1 MAKVRVSS
9 LAKEFGMT
17 SKELLDQLAE
27 MKIPAKSASSALED
41 AYVSMVKKKLAP
53 VIEARSAEIEAKKIA
68 EQQAAAAE
76 EAAAKA
82 EAEKE
87 RIAAEAR
94 REEERRLSLAA
105 QAAEEAARAA
115 AEEAAREAA
124 RKEKERIAAEELEA
138 KRRAVPASDSGS
150 RFRSL
155 LDQIA
160 AQEAVLKEKKEEDAK
175 KKAASA
181 SERPARKGR
190 GERGERSDR
199 GDRGSATNEAP
210 AHRRRSNSA
219 PAVPGNVDFPS
230 PDKGGKGKK
239 RKGSAHV
246 EEDRYARMA
255 REAEEY
261 SREKVLEEAR
271 AAVEEASRESTG
283 RRKKR
288 KEKREREAE
297 QLKQEKKLEEAIA
310 QGINPEDL
318 DAVKVSEGVTVAEL
332 AEALDVSAN
341 DIIKRLFL
349 LGTPLTMT
357 QSMSNDL
364 VELVADDM
372 GRKVRIVTPEEEN
385 SFSFYDD
392 PKDLKPR
399 PPVVTVMGHVDHG
412 KTSLLDAIRHTNV
425 WSGEAGGITQ
435 HIGASEVMINGRK
448 ITFVDTPGHEA
459 FTAMRARG
467 AKITDVV
474 VLVVAADDGVMP
486 QTIEA
491 INHSKAAG
499 VPIIV
504 AVNKCDKEE
513 ANPDKVRQMLTE
525 YGIIPEEW
533 GGQNMFVNVSA
544 KKNIGIDE
552 LLETILL
559 QADVLELKA
568 NPDTFASGNIIEA
581 KLDRGRGPVATLL
594 VTRGTLHVGDTIVA
608 GQSYGSV
615 RAMLDQHGEHK
626 DEARPSDAVEIL
638 GLNSVPAAGDEFR
651 VFEDA
656 RDARD
661 LAEQRALKARIEEQN
676 KVKHVTLETL
686 FEEMSQNELK
696 ELNLVVKADTQGT
709 IEALADSIG
718 KMDQSEVRINIIH
731 SAVGAI
737 SETDVSLA
745 AASNA
750 IIIGF
755 GVRPQGKARDAAE
768 KESVQIKTYSIIYK
782 AIEDIDAARIGMLAP
797 TEEEVQTGCAE
808 VRDTFRVPKA
818 GLIAGCMVTEGEI
831 SRDDKVR
838 VVRDGVVIFDGEFGS
853 MRRFKDDVKTVKN
866 GYECGLGIEKFQ
878 DIKVGDIFEAYKIV
892 EVARTE

>member
-1 MAKVRVSS
+1 
-9 LAKEFGMT
+9 MT
-17 SKELLDQLAE
+17 SKELMGHLEE
-27 MKIPAKSASSALED
+27 MKIPAKSASSTLED
-41 AYVSMVKKKLAP
+41 AFVSMVKKQLAP
-53 VIEARSAEIEAKKIA
+53 VIEAR
-68 EQQAAAAE
+68 AAE
-76 EAAAKA
+76 VEAAKRAEEEAARAAEREAAAKE
-82 EAEKE
+82 EAE
-87 RIAAEAR
+87 RLAAEAR
-94 REEERRLSLAA
+94 REEERRLSQEA
-105 QAAEEAARAA
+105 QAAAEAARAA
-115 AEEAAREAA
+115 KEEAERRAKEEAEKAAREA
-124 RKEKERIAAEELEA
+124 ELEA
-138 KRRAVPASDSGS
+138 KRRAVPASDSGM

-160 AQEAVLKEKKEEDAK
+160 EQEAVLKEKKAAEAAK
-175 KKAASA
+175 PANESR
-181 SERPARKGR
+181 SERGGRRGNRGANSSSDKGL
-190 GERGERSDR
+190 ETPTRS
-199 GDRGSATNEAP
+199 
-210 AHRRRSNSA
+210 RRRSSA
-219 PAVPGNVDFPS
+219 PAANMPDNFPPS
-230 PDKGGKGKK
+230 PDKAAKGGKKG
-239 RKGSAHV
+239 RKGSAHDTHDG
-246 EEDRYARMA
+246 EDRYARMA

-261 SREKVLEEAR
+261 SREKVLADAR
-271 AAVEEASRESTG
+271 AAVEEASRESSG

-288 KEKREREAE
+288 KEKRAAEAAAAAEER
-297 QLKQEKKLEEAIA
+297 KIEEALA

-357 QSMSNDL
+357 QTMSNDL
-364 VELVADDM
+364 VELVADDL
-372 GRKVRIVTPEEEN
+372 GRQVRIVTPEEEN

-435 HIGASEVMINGRK
+435 HIGASEVTINGRQ

-504 AVNKCDKEE
+504 AVNKCDKPE

-544 KKNIGIDE
+544 KKGQGIDE

-568 NPDTFASGNIIEA
+568 NPDTFASGTVIEA

-608 GQSYGSV
+608 GMSYGSV

-626 DEARPSDAVEIL
+626 DAAYPSDAVEIL

-661 LAEQRALKARIEEQN
+661 LAEQRSLKARIEEQN

-686 FEEMSQNELK
+686 FDEMSQNELK
-696 ELNLVVKADTQGT
+696 ELNLVVKADAQGT

-737 SETDVSLA
+737 SETDVTLA

-755 GVRPQGKARDAAE
+755 GVRPQPKARDAAE
-768 KESVQIKTYSIIYK
+768 KENIQIKTYSIIYK

-797 TEEEVQTGCAE
+797 TEEEVQTGAAE

-838 VVRDGVVIFDGEFGS
+838 VVRDGVVVFDGAFGS
-853 MRRFKDDVKTVKN
+853 MRRFKDDVNVVKR

-878 DIKVGDIFEAYKIV
+878 DIKVDDILEAYKIV

>member
-1 MAKVRVSS
+1 
-9 LAKEFGMT
+9 MT
-17 SKELLDQLAE
+17 SKELLGHLEE
-27 MKIPAKSASSALED
+27 MKIPAKSASSSLED
-41 AYVSMVKKKLAP
+41 AFVAMVKKNLAP
-53 VIEARSAEIEAKKIA
+53 VIEARAAEVEAAKRA
-68 EQQAAAAE
+68 EEEAEREAEAAAAAKE
-76 EAAAKA
+76 EA
-82 EAEKE
+82 E
-87 RIAAEAR
+87 RLAAEAR
-94 REEERRLSLAA
+94 REEERRLSQEA
-105 QAAEEAARAA
+105 QAAAEAARAA
-115 AEEAAREAA
+115 KEEAERRAREEAEKAAREA
-124 RKEKERIAAEELEA
+124 EMEA
-138 KRRAVPASDSGS
+138 KRRAVPASDSGM

-160 AQEAVLKEKKEEDAK
+160 EQEVVLKEKKAAEAAKPANESRNERGGRRGNRNAAPAGDA
-175 KKAASA
+175 
-181 SERPARKGR
+181 PAR
-190 GERGERSDR
+190 
-199 GDRGSATNEAP
+199 T
-210 AHRRRSNSA
+210 RRRSSSA
-219 PAVPGNVDFPS
+219 PAAAMPDNFPPS
-230 PDKGGKGKK
+230 PDKAAKGGKKG
-239 RKGSAHV
+239 RKGAAH
-246 EEDRYARMA
+246 EAREGEDRYARMA

-261 SREKVLEEAR
+261 SREKVLMEAR
-271 AAVEEASRESTG
+271 AAVEEASRESSG

-288 KEKREREAE
+288 KEKRQAEAE
-297 QLKQEKKLEEAIA
+297 RIAEERKIEEALA

-357 QSMSNDL
+357 QTMTNDL
-364 VELVADDM
+364 VELVADDL
-372 GRKVRIVTPEEEN
+372 GRQVRIVTPEEEN
-385 SFSFYDD
+385 SFNFYDD

-435 HIGASEVMINGRK
+435 HIGASEVQINGRQ

-504 AVNKCDKEE
+504 AVNKCDKPE

-544 KKNIGIDE
+544 KKGQGIDD

-626 DEARPSDAVEIL
+626 SEARPSDAVEIL

-686 FEEMSQNELK
+686 FDEMSQNELK
-696 ELNLVVKADTQGT
+696 ELNLVVKADAQGT

-737 SETDVSLA
+737 SETDVTLA

-755 GVRPQGKARDAAE
+755 GVRPQAKARDAAE
-768 KESVQIKTYSIIYK
+768 KENIQIKTYSIIYK

-797 TEEEVQTGCAE
+797 TEEEVQTGSAE

-838 VVRDGVVIFDGEFGS
+838 VVRDGVVVFDGAFGS
-853 MRRFKDDVKTVKN
+853 MRRFKDDVNVVKR

-878 DIKVGDIFEAYKIV
+878 DIKVGDILEAYKIV

>member
-1 MAKVRVSS
+1 
-9 LAKEFGMT
+9 MT

-68 EQQAAAAE
+68 EQEAAAAE

-175 KKAASA
+175 KQAASA

-190 GERGERSDR
+190 GQRGERSERGERADR
-199 GDRGSATNEAP
+199 GDRGAAASEAP
-210 AHRRRSNSA
+210 AHRRRSNAA
-219 PAVPGNVDFPS
+219 PTVPGNVDFPS
-230 PDKGGKGKK
+230 PDKTGKGKK
-239 RKGSAHV
+239 RKGSVHV

-372 GRKVRIVTPEEEN
+372 GRKVRIVTAEEEN

-661 LAEQRALKARIEEQN
+661 LAEQRALRARIEEQN

-866 GYECGLGIEKFQ
+866 GYECGLGIDKFQ

>member
-1 MAKVRVSS
+1 MAKVRVST
-9 LAKEFGMT
+9 LAKEFGLS
-17 SKELLDQLAE
+17 SKELLDHLAE

-41 AYVSMVKKKLAP
+41 AYVAMVKKQLAP
-53 VIEARSAEIEAKKIA
+53 VIEARAAAVEAARRAEEEAA
-68 EQQAAAAE
+68 EKEAAEARAAAE
-76 EAAAKA
+76 A
-82 EAEKE
+82 E

-94 REEERRLSLAA
+94 REEERRLSMAA

-115 AEEAAREAA
+115 REEAERAAREKA
-124 RKEKERIAAEELEA
+124 AAEAREAELEA

-160 AQEAVLKEKKEEDAK
+160 AQEVVLKEKKEEESKRRAE
-175 KKAASA
+175 SA
-181 SERPARKGR
+181 DSRR
-190 GERGERSDR
+190 GSDR
-199 GDRGSATNEAP
+199 GRGRGRAERTSSDAP
-210 AHRRRSNSA
+210 ARTRRSNAA
-219 PAVPGNVDFPS
+219 PVVPAGMDVPN
-230 PDKGGKGKK
+230 PDKASRGGKK
-239 RKGSAHV
+239 RRGAH
-246 EEDRYARMA
+246 EETGDRYTRMA

-271 AAVEEASRESTG
+271 AAVEEASRESSG

-288 KEKREREAE
+288 KEKRQAEAAAAAEER
-297 QLKQEKKLEEAIA
+297 KIEEALA

-357 QSMSNDL
+357 QTMSNDL
-364 VELVADDM
+364 VELVADDL
-372 GRKVRIVTPEEEN
+372 GRKVRIVTAEEEN

-392 PKDLKPR
+392 PADLKSR

-435 HIGASEVMINGRK
+435 HIGASEVTINGRQ

-504 AVNKCDKEE
+504 AVNKCDKPE
-513 ANPDKVRQMLTE
+513 ANPDRVRQMLTE

-544 KKNIGIDE
+544 KQHIGIDE

-581 KLDRGRGPVATLL
+581 KLDRGRGPVATVL
-594 VTRGTLHVGDTIVA
+594 VTRGTLRVGDTIVA
-608 GQSYGSV
+608 GMSYGRV
-615 RAMLDQHGEHK
+615 RAMLDQHGQPK

-651 VFEDA
+651 VFEDE
-656 RDARD
+656 RDARN
-661 LAEQRALKARIEEQN
+661 LADERALKARIEEQN

-686 FEEMSQNELK
+686 FDEMSKNELK

-797 TEEEVQTGCAE
+797 TEEEVQTGIAE

-818 GLIAGCMVTEGEI
+818 GVIAGCMVIEGEI
-831 SRDDKVR
+831 SRDDNVR
-838 VVRDGVVIFDGEFGS
+838 VVRDGVVIFDGHFGS

-866 GYECGLGIEKFQ
+866 GYECGLGIEKYQ
-878 DIKVGDIFEAYKIV
+878 DIKVGDQLEAYKVV

>member
-1 MAKVRVSS
+1 
-9 LAKEFGMT
+9 
-17 SKELLDQLAE
+17 
-27 MKIPAKSASSALED
+27 
-41 AYVSMVKKKLAP
+41 
-53 VIEARSAEIEAKKIA
+53 
-68 EQQAAAAE
+68 
-76 EAAAKA
+76 
-82 EAEKE
+82 
-87 RIAAEAR
+87 
-94 REEERRLSLAA
+94 
-105 QAAEEAARAA
+105 
-115 AEEAAREAA
+115 
-124 RKEKERIAAEELEA
+124 
-138 KRRAVPASDSGS
+138 
-150 RFRSL
+150 
-155 LDQIA
+155 
-160 AQEAVLKEKKEEDAK
+160 
-175 KKAASA
+175 
-181 SERPARKGR
+181 
-190 GERGERSDR
+190 
-199 GDRGSATNEAP
+199 
-210 AHRRRSNSA
+210 
-219 PAVPGNVDFPS
+219 
-230 PDKGGKGKK
+230 
-239 RKGSAHV
+239 
-246 EEDRYARMA
+246 MA

>member
-1 MAKVRVSS
+1 MAKVRISS

-17 SKELLDQLAE
+17 SKELMGHLEE
-27 MKIPAKSASSALED
+27 MKIPAKSASSTLED
-41 AYVSMVKKKLAP
+41 AFVSMVKKQLAP
-53 VIEARSAEIEAKKIA
+53 VIEAR
-68 EQQAAAAE
+68 AAE
-76 EAAAKA
+76 SRPLSARGGAPVPPSAKPPPRKRPSASPPRLAARRSAACPRRPRPPLRPSGAAKEEA
-82 EAEKE
+82 ERRAKEEAEK
-87 RIAAEAR
+87 
-94 REEERRLSLAA
+94 
-105 QAAEEAARAA
+105 
-115 AEEAAREAA
+115 AAREA
-124 RKEKERIAAEELEA
+124 ELEA
-138 KRRAVPASDSGS
+138 KRRAVPASDSGM

-160 AQEAVLKEKKEEDAK
+160 EQEAVLKEKKAAEAAK
-175 KKAASA
+175 
-181 SERPARKGR
+181 PANESRN
-190 GERGERSDR
+190 ERGGRRGNRGANTSSDKGSETPTRS
-199 GDRGSATNEAP
+199 
-210 AHRRRSNSA
+210 RRRSSA
-219 PAVPGNVDFPS
+219 PAANMPDNFPPS
-230 PDKGGKGKK
+230 PEKAGKGGKKG
-239 RKGSAHV
+239 RKGSVHDTHDG
-246 EEDRYARMA
+246 EDRYARMA

-261 SREKVLEEAR
+261 SREKVLADAR
-271 AAVEEASRESTG
+271 AAVAEASRESSG

-288 KEKREREAE
+288 KEKRQAEAAAAAEER
-297 QLKQEKKLEEAIA
+297 KIEEALA

-357 QSMSNDL
+357 QTMSNDL
-364 VELVADDM
+364 VELVADDL
-372 GRKVRIVTPEEEN
+372 GRQVRIVTAEEEN

-435 HIGASEVMINGRK
+435 HIGASEVTINGRQ

-504 AVNKCDKEE
+504 AVNKCDKPE

-544 KKNIGIDE
+544 KKGQGIDE

-568 NPDTFASGNIIEA
+568 NPDTFASGTVIEA

-608 GQSYGSV
+608 GMSYGSV

-626 DEARPSDAVEIL
+626 DAACPSDAVEIL

-661 LAEQRALKARIEEQN
+661 LAEQRSLKARIEEQN

-686 FEEMSQNELK
+686 FDEMSQNELK
-696 ELNLVVKADTQGT
+696 ELNLVVKADAQGT
-709 IEALADSIG
+709 IERSRTP
-718 KMDQSEVRINIIH
+718 SEDGSVRGPYQH
-731 SAVGAI
+731 HPLRRRRDLRDRRHARRCLERHHHRLWRAPQPSARRG
-737 SETDVSLA
+737 
-745 AASNA
+745 
-750 IIIGF
+750 
-755 GVRPQGKARDAAE
+755 R
-768 KESVQIKTYSIIYK
+768 
-782 AIEDIDAARIGMLAP
+782 
-797 TEEEVQTGCAE
+797 
-808 VRDTFRVPKA
+808 
-818 GLIAGCMVTEGEI
+818 EGEHP
-831 SRDDKVR
+831 DQDLLHHLQ
-838 VVRDGVVIFDGEFGS
+838 
-853 MRRFKDDVKTVKN
+853 
-866 GYECGLGIEKFQ
+866 GY
-878 DIKVGDIFEAYKIV
+878 
-892 EVARTE
+892 

>member
-1 MAKVRVSS
+1 
-9 LAKEFGMT
+9 MT

-160 AQEAVLKEKKEEDAK
+160 AQEAVLKEKKKEDAK
-175 KKAASA
+175 KQAASA
-181 SERPARKGR
+181 SERPARKGRGQR

-210 AHRRRSNSA
+210 AHRRRSNAA

-372 GRKVRIVTPEEEN
+372 GRKVRIVTAEEEN